1 MSAAGRDKE
10 TQMTST
16 SVRVDPKLHATLRK
30 LAEAEHRPIGR
41 VIEDAVARY
50 EKDKF
55 WKEMHEGFARLRADP
70 VAWKDYQDEV
80 AIWDSM
86 SNDGLED
93 EEPYY
98 SAEEEEEIRA
108 ELANAESG

>member
-1 MSAAGRDKE
+1 MSAPVPGKE
-10 TQMTST
+10 TQMAST

-30 LAEAEHRPIGR
+30 LAEAEHRPIGK

-55 WKEMHEGFARLRADP
+55 WQEMHEGFARLRADP
-70 VAWKDYQDEV
+70 VAWKEYQDEA

-108 ELANAESG
+108 EFANAESR